1 VIETTGVPVGNS
13 RLSVSLSQTASSGRY
28 KATVK
33 LAVPVVATQVV
44 NGVSTPVVQR
54 TAYADLQFTFDA
66 TSSEAER
73 NDIVGM
79 LADALGTSKTLVND
93 LVVKLQGVY

>member
-1 VIETTGVPVGNS
+1 
-13 RLSVSLSQTASSGRY
+13 
-28 KATVK
+28 
-33 LAVPVVATQVV
+33 
-44 NGVSTPVVQR
+44 VVQR